1 MKIYLSLLAALIK
14 SLTNN
19 IYRMRI
25 KIITYLLLLL
35 SLSVTAQ
42 TKRALVIG
50 LGEQQDKAWNK
61 INGDKDV
68 PLVQGMLK
76 NAGFKSVTQ
85 LFIKIAKNR
94 TEKQVKV
101 SFLFKI

>member
-1 MKIYLSLLAALIK
+1 
-14 SLTNN
+14 
-19 IYRMRI
+19 MRK

-50 LGEQQDKAWNK
+50 LGEQQDRAWKK

-68 PLVQGMLK
+68 PFVQAMLK
-76 NAGFKSVTQ
+76 NAGFNS
-85 LFIKIAKNR
+85 LFSLI
-94 TEKQVKV
+94 
-101 SFLFKI
+101 